1 MLIQSEGKRLDS
13 NRGVMRG
20 RKRKIVKENEQR
32 KEERAKERRT
42 SKGERAKERRT
53 SE

>member
-1 MLIQSEGKRLDS
+1 MIQFEDERLDS

-32 KEERAKERRT
+32 K
-42 SKGERAKERRT
+42 GERANEFDV
-53 SE
+53 SAIEANNSFYH